1 MDPEWYEDFKN
12 ITLTQWSL
20 VINNEN
26 VSDKYKYWEKI
37 LHKEYDETS
46 YIVPVIFKYVEGNY
60 CITNM
65 LGYNC
70 ETYGIPNGSIL
81 NKIDGME
88 PDIYIKSLMSTTYLT
103 YDFKRKKLIKNILGI
118 FVEKDQEVKLTL
130 KTPNGETIERTMK
143 AEEYSYESA
152 NANTGNSKE
161 NATTKILVDKKIGY
175 ISIARMEQN
184 YSKDQIKINNFIKE
198 IKDYPYLIIDI
209 RGNGGGSDSYWSQ
222 NIVQPL
228 LNKPLNY
235 EAFLVFRDGEY
246 IKPFLQEKLRYRE
259 PITSIKDFPKEM
271 KYPKEINGG
280 FVGYTKLKY
289 EMYPLNNREFKGK
302 IYLLVDNGVY
312 SSSESF
318 AAFAK
323 ATKWATLVGTTTGG
337 DGIGFDPC
345 VASMPN
351 SRLVFRFSL
360 DMGLNS
366 DGTVNEETHTIPDIY
381 VEPSYEDM
389 IKTIQWDN
397 NKDGE
402 INPYDTILN
411 KTLEMIK

>member
-1 MDPEWYEDFKN
+1 
-12 ITLTQWSL
+12 
-20 VINNEN
+20 
-26 VSDKYKYWEKI
+26 
-37 LHKEYDETS
+37 
-46 YIVPVIFKYVEGNY
+46 
-60 CITNM
+60 M

-81 NKIDGME
+81 NKIDDME
-88 PDIYIKSLMSTTYLT
+88 TDTYIKSLMSTTYLT

-118 FVEKDQEVKLTL
+118 FVKKDQEVKLTL

-143 AEEYSYESA
+143 AEEYSNESA

-184 YSKDQIKINNFIKE
+184 YSKDQTKINNFIKE

-209 RGNGGGSDSYWSQ
+209 RGNGRGSDNYWSQ

-235 EAFLVFRDGEY
+235 EAFLLFRDGEY
-246 IKPFLQEKLRYRE
+246 IKPFLEEKLRYRE
-259 PITSIKDFPKEM
+259 PITPIKDFPKEM
-271 KYPKEINGG
+271 KYPREINTDFIG
-280 FVGYTKLKY
+280 FTKIKY
-289 EMYPLNNREFKGK
+289 QASPSSNINFKGK

-345 VASMPN
+345 VASLPN
-351 SRLVFRFSL
+351 SGLVFRFSQ

-366 DGTVNEETHTIPDIY
+366 DGTANEETHTIPDIY
-381 VEPSYEDM
+381 VEPSYEDL

-397 NKDGE
+397 DKDGE